1 MRAINIVLSIAAI
14 RHGTHSEAHATA
26 VLGHKGVLSLSEV
39 KSFFDSGGRLTDSA
53 GHRHLRGDKST
64 GEERN
69 IELLA
74 AKLFDT
80 FPGKSANV
88 PDFNAHV
95 QHFANVLVENPHLV
109 LGTLYEQDV
118 SFAALRDALD
128 PLLVTFEE
136 AKSDGGFRDYLV
148 EFIAAY
154 KAHMME
160 ADANFIEKLK
170 AGLR

>member
-1 MRAINIVLSIAAI
+1 MRAITIVSSIAAI
-14 RHGTHSEAHATA
+14 RHGTHSEALATA

-64 GEERN
+64 GKERN
-69 IELLA
+69 IEPLA
-74 AKLFDT
+74 AKLLET
-80 FPGKSANV
+80 FPEKLANI
-88 PDFNAHV
+88 PDFNV
-95 QHFANVLVENPHLV
+95 QHFTDVLAENPHLV

-118 SFAALRDALD
+118 SLAALRDALD

-148 EFIAAY
+148 QFIAAY
-154 KAHMME
+154 KAHIIE
-160 ADANFIEKLK
+160 ADANFH
-170 AGLR
+170 R